1 MRKLALSLLVVL
13 AGCAAP
19 DRAQPSAAGQSD
31 TLARIHALIGTPGCS
46 ADSQCRSLAV
56 GERPC
61 GGPESY
67 LAYSTARATDA
78 ELQALGA
85 SYRAERRK
93 ANAEAGR
100 VSDCRFMPDP
110 GALCRAGTC
119 VLGAGGAVAR

>member
-13 AGCAAP
+13 AGCAAQGGN
-19 DRAQPSAAGQSD
+19 QPGAAGQAD
-31 TLARIHALIGTPGCS
+31 TLARIHTLIGTPSCK

-67 LAYSTARATDA
+67 LAYSSARAPDA

-85 SYRAERRK
+85 IYRAERRK
-93 ANAEAGR
+93 AFAESGR

-110 GALCRAGTC
+110 GALCRAGSC